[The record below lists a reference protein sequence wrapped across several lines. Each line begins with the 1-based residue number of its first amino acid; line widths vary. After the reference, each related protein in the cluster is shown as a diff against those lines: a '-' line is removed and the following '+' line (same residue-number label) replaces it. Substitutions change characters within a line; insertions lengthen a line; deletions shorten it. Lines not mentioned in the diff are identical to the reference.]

1 MSTTTKS
8 PRKVLVAAYKTA
20 KNVLPLYS
28 HRFSPQK
35 FTLPQLFACLVL
47 KTFLKT
53 DYRGIVAILQDCP
66 QLRLSIKLKNTPH
79 FSTLHK
85 AGKKLLQLP
94 IANHLLWQSVQMV
107 LKKYLVPLAAVDST
121 GLQAGHI
128 SAYFVRRRS
137 REPDLWQTTTYT
149 RFPKLAVVGD
159 CQTHLILA
167 AITRRGPCPDV
178 HQFTDTMK
186 HLVPNTRI
194 KTLLAD
200 AGYDSEA
207 NHKYA
212 RETMRMST
220 VIPPRV
226 GRPSMRQIPK
236 GRYRRLMALK
246 FQTRPRLYGQRWQ
259 VETIFSMIKRRLGDV
274 VHARNYW
281 SQNREML
288 LMILTH
294 NLAIFLFVKELFY
307 RAGQAPFSG
316 RGKRVLRRERK
327 RQRTEDK
334 FRITDLGV
342 NLQKAG
348 D

>member
-35 FTLPQLFACLVL
+35 FKLPQLFACLVL

-66 QLRLSIKLKNTPH
+66 QLGLSIELKSIPH

-107 LKKYLVPLAAVDST
+107 LKKHYIPLAAVDST

-128 SAYFVRRRS
+128 SVYFVRRRS

-159 CQTHLILA
+159 CRTHLILA
-167 AITRRGPCPDV
+167 AITRRGPCPDA
-178 HQFTDTMK
+178 HQFAETLNRLD
-186 HLVPNTRI
+186 PNARI

-212 RETMRMST
+212 REIMRISA

-226 GRPSMRQIPK
+226 GRPSMRHIPK
-236 GRYRRLMALK
+236 GKYRRLMALK

-288 LMILTH
+288 LMVLTH
-294 NLAIFLFVKELFY
+294 NLAVFLFFKELFY
-307 RAGQAPFSG
+307 RALLTPFSPFSH
-316 RGKRVLRRERK
+316 V
-327 RQRTEDK
+327 
-334 FRITDLGV
+334 
-342 NLQKAG
+342 
-348 D
+348 

>member
-53 DYRGIVAILQDCP
+53 DYRGIAAILQNCP

-149 RFPKLAVVGD
+149 RFPKLAIVGD

-167 AITRRGPCPDV
+167 AITRRGPCPDA
-178 HQFTDTMK
+178 HQFAEN
-186 HLVPNTRI
+186 LE
-194 KTLLAD
+194 
-200 AGYDSEA
+200 S
-207 NHKYA
+207 
-212 RETMRMST
+212 
-220 VIPPRV
+220 PR
-226 GRPSMRQIPK
+226 S
-236 GRYRRLMALK
+236 
-246 FQTRPRLYGQRWQ
+246 
-259 VETIFSMIKRRLGDV
+259 
-274 VHARNYW
+274 
-281 SQNREML
+281 
-288 LMILTH
+288 
-294 NLAIFLFVKELFY
+294 
-307 RAGQAPFSG
+307 
-316 RGKRVLRRERK
+316 
-327 RQRTEDK
+327 
-334 FRITDLGV
+334 
-342 NLQKAG
+342 
-348 D
+348 